1 MRRGK
6 AEKPVWRGCREAGK
20 AELMG
25 PEGRGFLS
33 PAGGGIGF
41 SLSGPFTCL
50 LQHLPSLPP
59 VRGGCAGSVASDSLR
74 PCGL

>member
-6 AEKPVWRGCREAGK
+6 AEKPVWR
-20 AELMG
+20 AELVG

-41 SLSGPFTCL
+41 SLNVAPSPAFCST
-50 LQHLPSLPP
+50 LPSLSS
-59 VRGGCAGSVASDSLR
+59 VRGGCAGSVVSDSLR

>member
-20 AELMG
+20 ADLMG

-41 SLSGPFTCL
+41 SLSGPLTCL
-50 LQHLPSLPP
+50 LQHSAFL
-59 VRGGCAGSVASDSLR
+59 ASCKRRLCWLS
-74 PCGL
+74 CV